1 MLRKRL
7 GSGSA
12 ADVYL
17 AEHALLPGR
26 LAVVKRFRGARAG
39 EALRREAA
47 CVAALASP
55 FVVRLAGGDLSADPP
70 YLTYEHVPGEA
81 LRTRLERGRTLTPAA
96 GVRLL
101 LEVLAGLAHAHERG
115 FVHGDVKPENVLM
128 SDEGRAVLLDFG
140 LGSATRFRCEDAE
153 DRLVLSVSDTAT
165 LGALEG
171 TLPYLAPERL
181 RRSPP
186 APAGDVY
193 ACGVLIFEVLAG
205 RLPGPGDTL
214 AQACPAAPQALDV
227 FLARSYCHVD
237 RRFVDARQALEWLR
251 GALDAPGPEQ
261 PEPAAT
267 ASSEGRIERL
277 AERAR
282 LGELPPERLRLAAYL
297 GDREATAALGRDAP
311 PAQHPLDPTDVGRW
325 VEALGRARLR
335 PGTSGGSFVAWSREA
350 YTRAAIAAA
359 RTLLPFVEPAH
370 ADRCRRAIDEHEAWL
385 RCPCDPCR
393 ARALRA
399 AADVSPLKPARPPL
413 DPMAARIAVRR
424 LARVLGAVESVDRAA
439 SDVARLAAIVVS
451 PATVVAKVREA
462 LVPWALEASAPP

>member
-12 ADVYL
+12 ADVFL

-47 CVAALASP
+47 CVAALTSP
-55 FVVRLAGGDLSADPP
+55 FVVRLAGGDLLADPP

-81 LRTRLERGRTLTPAA
+81 LRTRLDRTRTLSPAV
-96 GVRLL
+96 GLRLL
-101 LEVLAGLAHAHERG
+101 TEVLAGLAHAHERG

-128 SDEGRAVLLDFG
+128 SEEGRAVLLDFG
-140 LGSATRFRCEDAE
+140 LGSATRFRCEDTE
-153 DRLVLSVSDTAT
+153 DRLVLSVSDTAA

-186 APAGDVY
+186 APTGDVY
-193 ACGVLIFEVLAG
+193 ACGVLIFEVLTG

-214 AQACPAAPQALDV
+214 ARACPAAPEALDV

-251 GALDAPGPEQ
+251 SSLDERDADVGREPPA
-261 PEPAAT
+261 PAA
-267 ASSEGRIERL
+267 SESQVLRVDRL
-277 AERAR
+277 TERAR
-282 LGELPPERLRLAAYL
+282 LGDLPADRLRLAAYL
-297 GDREATAALGRDAP
+297 GDPDARAALGKDAP
-311 PAQHPLDPTDVGRW
+311 RVEVPLDPTAVGRW

-335 PGTSGGSFVAWSREA
+335 SGDGPFAPWAREA
-350 YTRAAIAAA
+350 YVRAALAAA
-359 RTLLPFVEPAH
+359 RALLPFVEPAH
-370 ADRCRRAIDEHEAWL
+370 ADRTRRAVDEHEAWL

-393 ARALRA
+393 VRALRA
-399 AADVSPLKPARPPL
+399 AADVSPLKPVVPPL

-424 LARVLGAVESVDRAA
+424 LARVLGAPAAADRAA
-439 SDVARLAAIVVS
+439 SDVARLAAIVAS
-451 PATVVAKVREA
+451 PGTVVATVRDA
-462 LVPWALEASAPP
+462 LVPWALGAPR